1 MKDLQHWQAWHR
13 KCVLSACEP
22 AARDALQSF
31 ASKHWRH
38 YANRCSG
45 MIERGNGALTMPT
58 AEVAWH
64 DFEAGLRLR
73 RSRRGKVYKQWL
85 FARIPSHA
93 GDAQRLA
100 AIEGGASLIMRDV
113 VRERFRREM
122 SRRGTFS
129 LNAPVAGSSSEPLT
143 VQDLLP
149 SPISTRD
156 DVYQRDLAVLGAAI
170 ARELCCDGLS
180 RRAKIALLAR
190 EWGVSSAHPAIL
202 RAAACGKSVIYTAY
216 HDALK
221 KIAGTVNRRFRE
233 DDRKTRACLAVATWQ
248 ALIPELQE
256 WAKSEN
262 LMTDFF

>member
-1 MKDLQHWQAWHR
+1 MKEWRYWQAWHR
-13 KCVLSACEP
+13 TCVLSACELP
-22 AARDALQSF
+22 AREALQRF
-31 ASKHWRH
+31 AFKHWRY
-38 YANRCSG
+38 YAKRCAG
-45 MIERGNGALTMPT
+45 MIEGGKTPLAMPS

-64 DFEAGLRLR
+64 DFETGLRLR
-73 RSRRGKVYKQWL
+73 RSRRGKTYKQWL
-85 FARIPSHA
+85 FARVPSDA
-93 GDAQRLA
+93 GEAQRLA

-129 LNAPVAGSSSEPLT
+129 LNAPVPGASGESLT

-149 SPISTRD
+149 SPASTRD
-156 DVYQRDLAVLGAAI
+156 DVYQRDLAVLGAAT
-170 ARELCCDGLS
+170 AKALCRDSLS

-190 EWGVSSAHPAIL
+190 EWGVSSAHPAVL
-202 RAAACGKSVIYTAY
+202 RAAACGKSVMYTAY

-221 KIAGTVNRRFRE
+221 TIAGTVNQRFRR
-233 DDRKTRACLAVATWQ
+233 DDRETRACLAVATLQ
-248 ALIPELQE
+248 ALIPELQT